1 MTQLPQRILTK
12 NKEGQLLGLGT
23 WQKLQGASLILPVL
37 PFSVAKRIMLYAKA
51 QRSKQELVALPFSVA
66 KRIMLYAKAQRSK
79 QELVGP
85 AMSVYIE
92 GAGQG
97 IEQAGNHYS
106 ELSLPYFWNWLPKK
120 FYFF

>member
-51 QRSKQELVALPFSVA
+51 QRSKQELVGL
-66 KRIMLYAKAQRSK
+66 
-79 QELVGP
+79 E
-85 AMSVYIE
+85 MSVYIE

-97 IEQAGNHYS
+97 IEQDGNHYT
-106 ELSLPYFWNWLPKK
+106 LSFTCPIFGTGFPNNSI
-120 FYFF
+120 F

>member
-51 QRSKQELVALPFSVA
+51 H
-66 KRIMLYAKAQRSK
+66 RSK

-97 IEQAGNHYS
+97 IEQAGNHYT
-106 ELSLPYFWNWLPKK
+106 LSFPCPIFGTGFPKNSI
-120 FYFF
+120 FF